1 MIVERKKLMILPR
14 VGGEVRRAGDHR
26 FPQYP
31 DDWRDGRRRGG
42 GRVQGI
48 PDSWHYLFSCYA
60 PLCSG
65 VRHQCT
71 VKHHTDIINFA
82 CIYVEVCPH
91 SGQFVRTVQNSIP
104 HFDVSTISV
113 A

>member
-48 PDSWHYLFSCYA
+48 PDKLALSIFMLRSTMFRGA
-60 PLCSG
+60 TP
-65 VRHQCT
+65 V
-71 VKHHTDIINFA
+71 
-82 CIYVEVCPH
+82 H
-91 SGQFVRTVQNSIP
+91 SEEPYGHN
-104 HFDVSTISV
+104 
-113 A
+113 